1 LYKTSNSYQEEKMQ
15 SQEETIQTLVNLGLT
30 VMQTKVY
37 IALAKSGT
45 STARTTAKAAKVAS
59 QDVYHTLIELQEKG
73 LVEKI
78 ISKPNR
84 YRPISMEEAISI
96 LLQRRN
102 KQTDELKKAA
112 FEIVQR
118 FQGVDKF
125 ENNETGDFIMIP
137 QGETSVN
144 RLSSAWKTAQTNID
158 LICELREGMG
168 RCEKTLS

>member
-1 LYKTSNSYQEEKMQ
+1 
-15 SQEETIQTLVNLGLT
+15 
-30 VMQTKVY
+30 
-37 IALAKSGT
+37 
-45 STARTTAKAAKVAS
+45 
-59 QDVYHTLIELQEKG
+59 
-73 LVEKI
+73 
-78 ISKPNR
+78 
-84 YRPISMEEAISI
+84 MEEAISI